1 MATLYIQEKGYQ
13 LIRSLMGQFNQF
25 MTNDYET
32 TVHAGQAMITRLK
45 IPSLYNN
52 YSRYLDALNINRSVF
67 SLNFKSPITFA
78 AFESHLDSLQFWLD
92 LGCGGGCFK
101 TIRLEKSVGNP
112 RPRLQKVSLNG
123 KEHLI
128 NALGLPGPGVNGL
141 IDMINKHQIINDTRP
156 LGFSIGGHTL
166 NEYKRVCEILIPF
179 ATNKIAQTYFE
190 INISCPNTDT
200 GRSLHD
206 NIDDLDDLIGF
217 VRQKTD
223 HVIAIKVSPDATD
236 KNLCDIAKLATN
248 YNNVTLNA
256 GNTQLKSTSDVG
268 LNNTAIS
275 IGKGGLS
282 GPSLF
287 KRTLQMVKLLQQ
299 FKLPIIATGG
309 VSTADQVLAVLNEGA
324 AIVGMATQVA
334 KNPYSVKRMNLTL
347 AKHLNN

>member
-141 IDMINKHQIINDTRP
+141 IDMINKHQIIN
-156 LGFSIGGHTL
+156 
-166 NEYKRVCEILIPF
+166 VCL
-179 ATNKIAQTYFE
+179 
-190 INISCPNTDT
+190 
-200 GRSLHD
+200 
-206 NIDDLDDLIGF
+206 
-217 VRQKTD
+217 
-223 HVIAIKVSPDATD
+223 
-236 KNLCDIAKLATN
+236 
-248 YNNVTLNA
+248 
-256 GNTQLKSTSDVG
+256 
-268 LNNTAIS
+268 
-275 IGKGGLS
+275 
-282 GPSLF
+282 
-287 KRTLQMVKLLQQ
+287 
-299 FKLPIIATGG
+299 
-309 VSTADQVLAVLNEGA
+309 
-324 AIVGMATQVA
+324 
-334 KNPYSVKRMNLTL
+334 
-347 AKHLNN
+347 